1 MIRETMTRQE
11 RLAAAVTHSPTDRVP
26 VAAMFDEFILRQ
38 KGVPNTFGGGPQDTA
53 RKLQAYHEMFDELGG
68 WDFQWHAGP
77 GFAYSSWH
85 GAMDM
90 VVNSVPGRETEAKGE
105 RQSLTGEDYDKI
117 IALGWNGFCKELY
130 PRQTKLSLEQID
142 AMQQQNFAVMMEDLE
157 WWQAHEVPVIM
168 GGMTMFPEM
177 ILSLGRT
184 LTKLSLDVY
193 RQPEKIAAVIEA
205 MASDCVAN
213 AVRNA
218 RATGVPWANLLL
230 ARGSTSIYNLKTW
243 ERVVFPTLKKMVE
256 AFVAEGLFVNMHMD
270 TDWTRALP
278 YFRELP
284 KGKCMAELDS
294 TTDIFKARE
303 VLGGHICIKG
313 DVPAQLLKLGTP
325 DEVAAYCRKL
335 IDAFGPENGFVLST
349 GCTCPVDAKYENV
362 KAMLNTA
369 KGYYPH

>member
-11 RLAAAVTHSPTDRVP
+11 RLTAAVTHAPTDRVP
-26 VAAMFDEFILRQ
+26 AAAMFDEFILRQ
-38 KGVPNTFGGGPQDTA
+38 KGIPNTFGGGPQDIA

-105 RQSLTGEDYDKI
+105 RQSLNAEDYDKI
-117 IALGWNGFCKELY
+117 IALGWNGFCREFY
-130 PRQTKLSLEQID
+130 PRQTGLSLEQID
-142 AMQQQNFAVMMEDLE
+142 AMQQQSFAVMMEDLK
-157 WWQAHEVPVIM
+157 WWQAREVPVIM

-193 RQPEKIAAVIEA
+193 RQPDKIAAVIEA
-205 MASDCVAN
+205 MADDCVAN

-218 RATGVPWANLLL
+218 RATGIPWANLLL
-230 ARGSTSIYNLKTW
+230 ARGSTSIYNLRTW
-243 ERVVFPTLKKMVE
+243 ERIVFPTLKKMVE
-256 AFVAEGLFVNMHMD
+256 AFVAEGLYVNMHMD

-284 KGKCMAELDS
+284 KGKCMMELDS
-294 TTDIFKARE
+294 TTDISKARE
-303 VLGGHICIKG
+303 VLGGHVCIKG
-313 DVPAQLLKLGTP
+313 DVPAQLLKLGTA

-335 IDAFGPENGFVLST
+335 IDAFGPGNGFVLST

-362 KAMLNTA
+362 KAILDTA
-369 KGYYPH
+369 REYYPH